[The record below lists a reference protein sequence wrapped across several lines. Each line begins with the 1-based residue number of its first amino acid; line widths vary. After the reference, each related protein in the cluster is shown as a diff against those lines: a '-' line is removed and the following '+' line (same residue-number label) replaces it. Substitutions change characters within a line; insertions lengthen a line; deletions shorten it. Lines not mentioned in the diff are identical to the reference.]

1 MELDDRDT
9 QAILSRL
16 PDFKLSYET
25 VSYKNSSHYD
35 TALAIPYGKKM
46 ICWFSY
52 DENNKNDNVCYC
64 LTMNKNK
71 EYTSCIKM
79 QHHGN
84 FELGYNTI
92 LYGTLYQEDE
102 NTNKYFIIEDI
113 YYYCGIELPYFQMI
127 EKWDLFASVCSEC
140 STLFSKYSLFICCPV
155 TWKHSAHSEYN
166 GSIPSDIEKSIA
178 YNIHHIQYRSNY
190 NIEPFLNVKTQQLK
204 MLKQV
209 KKTKD
214 VVSTYTSNYLCK
226 YNKNV
231 KSHYYKKKCVFVVKA
246 DIQSDIYH
254 LFAYG
259 KGHTHEYYDVAYIPN
274 YDISCKMNTL
284 FRNIKENDNI
294 DYIEESDD
302 EEDFQDIN
310 PFKYVDVNKELFM
323 TFVFNYKFKMWC
335 PTGMANKND
344 RIVHIGKLVYN
355 YV

>member
-102 NTNKYFIIEDI
+102 NTNKYIWQ
-113 YYYCGIELPYFQMI
+113 YL
-127 EKWDLFASVCSEC
+127 S
-140 STLFSKYSLFICCPV
+140 
-155 TWKHSAHSEYN
+155 SANLIKVE
-166 GSIPSDIEKSIA
+166 
-178 YNIHHIQYRSNY
+178 NIGD
-190 NIEPFLNVKTQQLK
+190 
-204 MLKQV
+204 
-209 KKTKD
+209 KTKI
-214 VVSTYTSNYLCK
+214 TNLELAA
-226 YNKNV
+226 NN
-231 KSHYYKKKCVFVVKA
+231 
-246 DIQSDIYH
+246 
-254 LFAYG
+254 
-259 KGHTHEYYDVAYIPN
+259 
-274 YDISCKMNTL
+274 NTL
-284 FRNIKENDNI
+284 
-294 DYIEESDD
+294 
-302 EEDFQDIN
+302 
-310 PFKYVDVNKELFM
+310 NKAQIFEI
-323 TFVFNYKFKMWC
+323 YK
-335 PTGMANKND
+335 
-344 RIVHIGKLVYN
+344 R
-355 YV
+355 